1 MKYLSMNEDIFE
13 HYCFLSKEKVLLSRI
28 CATIR
33 ESAERIKNPNGKPHP
48 SRIDRESS
56 KMEEEKKEIV
66 PQQATKDKQKGKKGR
81 K

>member
-1 MKYLSMNEDIFE
+1 M
-13 HYCFLSKEKVLLSRI
+13 
-28 CATIR
+28 IR

-48 SRIDRESS
+48 SRVDRESS

-66 PQQATKDKQKGKKGR
+66 AQQATKDKQKGKKGR